1 MVQLLFLFMH
11 VVTSLTISG
20 LFKCSLIIC
29 LDGGSDSSRLRFPA
43 FRIPPGRL
51 VCSQPRSVLCE
62 HCLIIS
68 EIFMK
73 LGLEAFLHHFLN
85 LLVSD
90 LVGRGDILN
99 HRQAEASNH
108 QAESNI
114 FHIIFLTT
122 GGFLNIL

>member
-20 LFKCSLIIC
+20 LFKCSLIIG
-29 LDGGSDSSRLRFPA
+29 LDSGRDSSRLLFPA
-43 FRIPPGRL
+43 FRITPGRL

-62 HCLIIS
+62 YCLISS

-108 QAESNI
+108 QAESKI
-114 FHIIFLTT
+114 FHIIF
-122 GGFLNIL
+122 